1 MDWWMDLNF
10 SALCVILLPFT
21 QKIIILGMQK
31 ISETYNFTHTVL
43 LNIFKIYKFFYVFKK
58 SFLLRL

>member
-21 QKIIILGMQK
+21 QKIILGMQK
-31 ISETYNFTHTVL
+31 IFETYNFTHTVL
-43 LNIFKIYKFFYVFKK
+43 LNIFKIYEFFYVFKK